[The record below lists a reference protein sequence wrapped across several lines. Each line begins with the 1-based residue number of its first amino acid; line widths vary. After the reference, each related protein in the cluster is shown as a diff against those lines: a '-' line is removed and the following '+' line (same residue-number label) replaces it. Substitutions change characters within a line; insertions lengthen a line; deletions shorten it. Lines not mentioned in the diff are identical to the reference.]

1 MLIQSSSVSRR
12 SLDNLGLMSKGVSL
26 EISCDLPLRH
36 EFLNEVTRQTRK
48 VTFSEFYLLY
58 IHTKKSAIPVILQR
72 IRSFFMKNINI
83 SLIITAIL
91 LPSLLFVGCKGKSPE
106 DLPKY
111 KKRFRTQIASF
122 ENQKEKADERVED
135 GVSTLTGIQKALENA
150 KNVDAEFKKVYGK
163 WEKVNKEVED
173 LNKEYEKLKSD
184 AENLFAAMER
194 QTASLNDEKA
204 KTELSRGIK
213 TNKDTYNQTLAK
225 TSEAIG
231 ELRTLHDEAKDVIKA
246 LEVAVALGEISGVN
260 EGLKNI
266 QDKVTVIMADLNES
280 IKESKEMYEQKMGG
294 A

>member
-1 MLIQSSSVSRR
+1 
-12 SLDNLGLMSKGVSL
+12 
-26 EISCDLPLRH
+26 
-36 EFLNEVTRQTRK
+36 
-48 VTFSEFYLLY
+48 
-58 IHTKKSAIPVILQR
+58 
-72 IRSFFMKNINI
+72 MKNINI